1 MFKSI
6 EIHVKF
12 YRAAKIVKFVSKF
25 KLGLPLSW
33 QTLVA
38 PGHDIFLGLLSP
50 FLMDEVDTL
59 IILGLVSLSWH
70 HCRVLGLWLC
80 WPREHLTAVS

>member
-1 MFKSI
+1 MR
-6 EIHVKF
+6 F
-12 YRAAKIVKFVSKF
+12 YITPKIMRLVSKF

-38 PGHDIFLGLLSP
+38 PGHGILLELLSP
-50 FLMDEVDTL
+50 FLMDEVETL

-70 HCRVLGLWLC
+70 HFRVLGLWLC
-80 WPREHLTAVS
+80 

>member
-1 MFKSI
+1 MKL
-6 EIHVKF
+6 
-12 YRAAKIVKFVSKF
+12 VSKF

-38 PGHDIFLGLLSP
+38 PGHGILLGLLSP
-50 FLMDEVDTL
+50 FLMDEVETL

-70 HCRVLGLWLC
+70 HCRVLGLWIC
-80 WPREHLTAVS
+80 MPREHLMTMS

>member
-1 MFKSI
+1 MKL
-6 EIHVKF
+6 
-12 YRAAKIVKFVSKF
+12 VSKF

-38 PGHDIFLGLLSP
+38 HIRGILLGLLSP
-50 FLMDEVDTL
+50 FYMDEVDAL

-70 HCRVLGLWLC
+70 NCRVLAIWLC
-80 WPREHLTAVS
+80 WPCEHLMTVS

>member
-1 MFKSI
+1 M
-6 EIHVKF
+6 KF
-12 YRAAKIVKFVSKF
+12 APKFTIGFS
-25 KLGLPLSW
+25 LPW

-38 PGHDIFLGLLSP
+38 PDHDILLGLLSP
-50 FLMDEVDTL
+50 FLIDEVEAL

-80 WPREHLTAVS
+80 WPREHFTTMP